1 MLTDDTPV
9 LTAMELEAVA
19 ALDAALGGASPD
31 AVWNRIHVP
40 VESTDWPERVVRTFG
55 KAADND

>member
-1 MLTDDTPV
+1 MLTEDTPV

-31 AVWNRIHVP
+31 AVWNRILAP
-40 VESTDWPERVVRTFG
+40 AESTDWPERVVRPLG
-55 KAADND
+55 KESDND

>member
-19 ALDAALGGASPD
+19 ALDAALGGVSPD
-31 AVWNRIHVP
+31 AVWNRIHGP
-40 VESTDWPERVVRTFG
+40 VESTDRPERVVRPFG
-55 KAADND
+55 REPDND